1 MQRKRKKIPSEKIF
15 LTEFFVEMC
24 FRGRLRGS
32 GFEHCSKLELF
43 NHKNGGKLK
52 ENVLFDNK

>member
-1 MQRKRKKIPSEKIF
+1 MQRKRKKFPSEKNF

-24 FRGRLRGS
+24 FRGKLRGS
-32 GFEHCSKLELF
+32 GFEHCSKPELF
-43 NHKNGGKLK
+43 KRKNVGKLK

>member
-15 LTEFFVEMC
+15 LAEFFVEMC
-24 FRGRLRGS
+24 FRGKLRGS
-32 GFEHCSKLELF
+32 GFGRCSKAGF
-43 NHKNGGKLK
+43 FKRKNSRKLK

>member
-24 FRGRLRGS
+24 FRGKLRGS
-32 GFEHCSKLELF
+32 GLRHCSKSELF
-43 NHKNGGKLK
+43 KHKNGGKLK
-52 ENVLFDNK
+52 ENVLFAIK